1 MAGKPLY
8 DMVVLLPGITGS
20 VLQKNGKDVW
30 AISGQAAW
38 RGLRSLGGSLQE
50 LRLQGDDPGGIVA
63 SRLIPDAHVVPGL
76 VKIDGYTATA
86 KMVAD
91 TFDVVPGSIDTP
103 RPANFIEVPYDWR
116 LDNRINARRLSD
128 LVSDRLRR
136 WREYS
141 HNPDARVIFLA
152 HSMGGLVARYHL
164 EVLEGWRDCRALI
177 TFGTPYRGSL
187 NALSFLANGYKR
199 LFVDLTE
206 VMRSF
211 PSVYQLLPIYKALRV
226 GKDYVRVAET
236 TGLPGVDPARAMD
249 ALNFHREIEAKVTE
263 HRKDAEYLENGYVIV
278 PVVGTRQPTKQS
290 ATLAEG
296 RLTVAADLP
305 AWIDPLLADGDG
317 TVPRASAIPIEL
329 SDAYRDS
336 FAPERHGSLQRN
348 RSVLDD
354 IRGRLEQMQ
363 VRGLRE
369 IRGPEESPAA
379 AERPA
384 IALDV
389 DDLYLSGEPVTL
401 RARLIN
407 VDRSPGP
414 LRARVE
420 PVDAPG
426 AAGPPV
432 LDFVEAAGGWTLVL
446 PDLPPG
452 LYRVEV
458 RTAKAGAGAPPP
470 VHDLFE
476 VAGVD

>member
-8 DMVVLLPGITGS
+8 DLVVLLPGITGS

-38 RGLRSLGGSLQE
+38 RWLRSLGDSLQE
-50 LRLQGDDPGGIVA
+50 LRLDDGDPGGIVA
-63 SRLIPDAHVVPGL
+63 ARVMPDAHVVPGL
-76 VKIDGYTATA
+76 VKIDGYSATA
-86 KMVAD
+86 KMI
-91 TFDVVPGSIDTP
+91 TGNFDVVLGSIDVAS
-103 RPANFIEVPYDWR
+103 PANFIEVPYDWR
-116 LDNRINARRLSD
+116 LDNRINARRLGD
-128 LVSDRLRR
+128 LVSDRLRL
-136 WREYS
+136 WREHS

-152 HSMGGLVARYHL
+152 HSMGGLVARYYL

-187 NALSFLANGYKR
+187 NALDFLANGYKR

-211 PSVYQLLPIYKALRV
+211 PSMYQLLPIYKALRV
-226 GKDYVRVAET
+226 GDDYRRVAET
-236 TGLPGVDPARAMD
+236 KGIRSLEGARAED
-249 ALNFHREIEAKVTE
+249 ALAFHREIEAKVTE
-263 HRKDAEYLENGYVIV
+263 HLKDPDYRQNGYVIV
-278 PVVGTRQPTKQS
+278 PVVGTRQPTMQS
-290 ATLAEG
+290 AVLAAG
-296 RLTVAADLP
+296 RVTVGPELP
-305 AWIDPLLADGDG
+305 GWMDPVLADGDG

-336 FAPERHGSLQRN
+336 FAPELHGSLQCN

-354 IRGRLEQMQ
+354 IRGRVEQMQ

-369 IRGPEESPAA
+369 IRGPEESPTA

-384 IALDV
+384 IGLDV
-389 DDLYLSGEPVTL
+389 DDLYTTSEPVTL

-414 LRARVE
+414 VRARVE
-420 PVDAPG
+420 PVDAP
-426 AAGPPV
+426 AATPAQV
-432 LDFVEAAGGWTLVL
+432 MEFAEAPDGWTLVL
-446 PDLPPG
+446 EDLPPG

-458 RTAKAGAGAPPP
+458 RTAKAGAQAPPP

-476 VAGVD
+476 VAGLD